1 MGVLSL
7 FNQDA
12 LKAAQKLSVMQ
23 KKALDN
29 SAASIMMVDNRGVI
43 TYANQA
49 CFQLL
54 STSGLTLVPGQHCD
68 SLGQGLLMRLA
79 HHKSGETVKV
89 GSVALQLTVTA
100 VQDATGASEGYILE
114 WADTTSANAAQGKL
128 NAIDHSQ
135 AVIEFLPDGTIDTAN
150 ANFLQVTGYTLEDI
164 QGKHHRMFVDSG
176 YANSHE
182 YADFWQKLKSGS
194 AQAGEFKRINKQGQ
208 PFWLQAS
215 YNPIFD
221 DNGAVIRVVKFATD
235 VTQDKLINA
244 NYNGQISAISK
255 SQAIIEFD
263 LNGNILDANENFLTT
278 LGYTLDEIQGKHHS
292 LFVKA
297 GYAASDEYKAFWQS
311 LKSGQY
317 FSGEF
322 QRVGKGGKDIWIQAS
337 YNPIMDLEGKPF
349 KVVKYASDVTAAK
362 YQAADFSGQIDAIG
376 KSQAVI
382 AFKPDGTIIEANQN
396 FLDAVGYTQEEIKGQ
411 HHRMFVDVATQNSAD
426 YKSFWSSLAQGK
438 FFAGEFKRIT
448 RSGEEV
454 WIQASYNPILDME
467 GKVFKVVKFAT
478 DITEEKRKNAYFE
491 GQLDAIGK
499 SQAVIEFELDGT
511 IINANDNFLA
521 ALGYTLDEI
530 KGKHH
535 SMFVDNE
542 YKTSAEYK
550 AFWENLNK
558 GTYAS
563 GEFKR
568 IAKGG
573 REIWI
578 QATYNPILDQNGKP
592 FRVVKFAT
600 DVTARTKAVNEIKH
614 IMTQLAKGDLNCKIE
629 QEFEG
634 EFKELGIATDQFIRD
649 MRTTISD
656 VRDVMTKL
664 ADGDLTC
671 GIEHE
676 FEGDFK
682 VLGEAINQFIHNMRN
697 TIGEI
702 NEAVETINTASSEIA
717 TGNAD
722 LSSRTEQQA
731 SSLEET
737 SSSME
742 ELNGTVKLNAENAEQ
757 ANNLASQA
765 CTVAA
770 EGGDMIKQVVDTMS
784 AINASAQRIS
794 DIIGV
799 IDGIAFQ
806 TNILAL
812 NAAVEAA
819 RAGEQGRGF
828 AVVASE
834 VRTLAQRSAEAA
846 KDIKELISDSVT
858 KITTGNDL
866 VNRSGKTMDDVVTA
880 IKRVNDIMSEIA
892 AASVEQ
898 ASGIDEVSKA
908 VVQMDEMTQQNAALV
923 EEAAAAAESLRH
935 QAGQLSDRVTTFRLD
950 NTVSMTAPITVPSL
964 TRKPVV
970 SAPKPALNGYAH
982 SPIPSTKKA
991 LKPAQAMDDEWEMF

>member
-1 MGVLSL
+1 MSVFNL

-12 LKAAQKLSVMQ
+12 LKAAQKLSIMQ
-23 KKALDN
+23 QKALDN
-29 SAASIMMVDNRGVI
+29 SSAAIMMADATGII

-49 CFQLL
+49 CRQCMEHCGI
-54 STSGLTLVPGQHCD
+54 SVSIGQHCD
-68 SLGQGLLMRLA
+68 SLKQGLFAQLQQ
-79 HHKSGETVKV
+79 HKSGNAVNV
-89 GSVALQLTVTA
+89 GGVALKLTTTTLMNSIGQA
-100 VQDATGASEGYILE
+100 DGYVLE
-114 WADTTSANAAQGKL
+114 WADTTQAQAEHGKL
-128 NAIDHSQ
+128 AAMDRAQ
-135 AVIEFLPDGTIDTAN
+135 AVIEFLPDGTIDAAN
-150 ANFLQVTGYTLEDI
+150 ENFLSTSGYTLNDI
-164 QGKHHRMFVDSG
+164 KGKHHRMFVES
-176 YANSHE
+176 AFASSKE
-182 YADFWQKLKSGS
+182 YAEFWQSLRQGNI
-194 AQAGEFKRINKQGQ
+194 QAGEFKRLNKQGQ
-208 PFWLQAS
+208 PFWIQAS

-221 DNGAVIRVVKFATD
+221 ENRNVVRVVKFATD
-235 VTQDKLINA
+235 ITQEKLNNA

-255 SQAIIEFD
+255 SQAVIEFD
-263 LNGNILDANENFLTT
+263 LNGIILNANENFLST
-278 LGYTLDEIQGKHHS
+278 LGYTLAEIQGKHHS
-292 LFVKA
+292 MFVKPELA
-297 GYAASDEYKAFWQS
+297 TSEEYKAFWHS
-311 LKSGQY
+311 LKAGQF

-322 QRVGKGGKDIWIQAS
+322 QRIGKGGRDVWIQAS
-337 YNPIMDLEGKPF
+337 YNPIMDLDGKPF
-349 KVVKYASDVTAAK
+349 KVVKYASDITAAK
-362 YQAADFSGQIDAIG
+362 YRTADFSGQIDAIG

-382 AFKPDGTIIEANQN
+382 AFTPDGTVLDANQN
-396 FLDAVGYTQEEIKGQ
+396 FLDALGYTLDEIKGQ

-426 YKSFWSSLAQGK
+426 YKSFWSSLSKGK

-448 RSGEEV
+448 RSGDEI
-454 WIQASYNPILDME
+454 WIQASYNPILDMN

-478 DITEEKRKNAYFE
+478 DITAEKRKNAYFE
-491 GQLDAIGK
+491 GQLNAIGK
-499 SQAVIEFELDGT
+499 SQAVIEFNMDGS
-511 IINANDNFLA
+511 IISANDNFLN
-521 ALGYTLDEI
+521 ALGYRLEEI
-530 KGKHH
+530 QGKHH
-535 SMFVDNE
+535 SMFVENGYKNSPE
-542 YKTSAEYK
+542 YKH
-550 AFWENLNK
+550 FWENLNK
-558 GTYAS
+558 GVFAS

-614 IMTQLAKGDLNCKIE
+614 VMTQLAKGDLTCKIE

-634 EFKELGIATDQFIRD
+634 EFKELGQATDQFIRD
-649 MRTTISD
+649 IRTTISD
-656 VRDVMTKL
+656 VKDVMTRL

-682 VLGEAINQFIHNMRN
+682 VLGEAINEFVHNMRS

-765 CTVAA
+765 CNVAA
-770 EGGDMIKQVVDTMS
+770 EGGEMIKQVVTTMS

-834 VRTLAQRSAEAA
+834 VRTLAQRSADAA

-858 KITTGNDL
+858 KISTGNEL
-866 VNRSGKTMDDVVTA
+866 VNRSGKTMDDVVMA

-935 QAGQLSDRVTTFRLD
+935 QAGQLSDRVATFKLEQH
-950 NTVSMTAPITVPSL
+950 TLQSISKTPML
-964 TRKPVV
+964 TRKPVI
-970 SAPKPALNGYAH
+970 APSKPAINGH
-982 SPIPSTKKA
+982 LHTSLPKTKA
-991 LKPAQAMDDEWEMF
+991 MLKPAKVADDEWEMF